1 MGTSSSLAA
10 AQHLA
15 SAVDMDAAPTGRVGR
30 SSSVR
35 RLHVIDVENL
45 LGTGRPLPAE
55 LAWCE
60 RTYRSL
66 GIVGPHDLVVVAS
79 NPSIGLDVGRCW
91 LSRRLVVG
99 HGPDGAD
106 HALLRVLTQER
117 IDRCFTHVV
126 LASGDGIFADPV
138 AWLQDRHVEVTVV
151 SRATALSA
159 RLRLAA
165 TGWIEFPP
173 AAPADA
179 AAAAA

>member
-10 AQHLA
+10 AQHLTT
-15 SAVDMDAAPTGRVGR
+15 AVDMDAAPAVRVGW
-30 SSSVR
+30 SASVR

-45 LGTGRPLPAE
+45 LGTGRPSPAE

-60 RTYRSL
+60 RTYRAL
-66 GIVGPHDLVVVAS
+66 GIVGPDDLVVVAS
-79 NPSIGLDVGRCW
+79 NPYIGLEVGRCW
-91 LSRRLVVG
+91 SSRRLLVG

-106 HALLRVLTQER
+106 HALLRVLTQEGIER
-117 IDRCFTHVV
+117 SFTQVV

-138 AWLQDRHVEVTVV
+138 AWLQRHRIEVTVV
-151 SRATALSA
+151 SRGTALSA

-165 TGWIEFPP
+165 AGWIEFPP
-173 AAPADA
+173 AALPDA